1 MKKIKLILPQTL
13 LAFGLLAL
21 TTACDKEEESFTQ
34 ISGVV
39 YDKNSNPRLPVANA
53 QVFFEYRKPWTFG
66 AEIFHIDSTRTD
78 ANGRYSIAA
87 ETPNENLH
95 IYATSPNHYSGGDLG
110 MRPNVQRGKNQTM
123 NLAIIP
129 HAWVRMNI
137 RRTGQ
142 FDWMGVNRLVGGE
155 KSFQIYSDT
164 VLVSRAWGNEEV
176 NISVFKFN
184 NNTQNNFSYYVSTIG
199 RDTVDISIDF

>member
-1 MKKIKLILPQTL
+1 MKNPIILFTFCTLII
-13 LAFGLLAL
+13 
-21 TTACDKEEESFTQ
+21 TTACKKEEKSFTQ

-39 YDKNSNPRLPVANA
+39 YDKGNPSQTVANA
-53 QVFFEYRKPWTFG
+53 LVFFEYRKPWTFG

-95 IYATSPNHYSGGDLG
+95 IYATSPNHYPGGDLG

-123 NLAIIP
+123 NLGIIP

-137 RRTGQ
+137 RKTGGYAY
-142 FDWMGVNRLVGGE
+142 MAINSVIGSTRNYTVY
-155 KSFQIYSDT
+155 KDT
-164 VLVSRAWGNEEV
+164 VIVAKTFGNQEVSIAT
-176 NISVFKFN
+176 FKFRN
-184 NNTQNNFSYYVSTIG
+184 HSSSSERQQYNVLTIG